1 MGPDIAMLAAWLTM
15 LLVPSCCVLQAPPD
29 DNLPIRNLRMD
40 PHSQRL
46 TWDLSGN
53 VTGIECIKNS
63 RQKLKAREDRYCEY
77 RVLSLCDPTNYT
89 VRAASPPFSTWI
101 VFPQPGGDSAAAAQN
116 VTCKAAGGDAL
127 TCHWAVGRAAPP
139 DVQYQL
145 SWIDQGS
152 SRWQACVHYRV
163 DTWGRQVGCRVDG
176 ISQYCP
182 ELYVQ
187 VFGQTRASW
196 IPCSSKVLT
205 FSSLEL
211 LRPPNITTRCN
222 ETHSQLQW
230 EMQSRFNCSFRYT
243 LHIQKVKS
251 CSKACLW
258 SVCLHLG
265 VWSGEH
271 ASYEK
276 PPPCR
281 RHGLMATM
289 LLTLCAL
296 EPPMTDICSP
306 IPRSPSFL
314 IALKVLQDTNS
325 FALLHRGAFMVKI
338 KVEEVLSE
346 ASSDW
351 SEPQHF
357 ACDSEEK
364 KASSGIW
371 QASLLMALGTLLA
384 LLLAVLLCRRFSVIQ
399 RVFPPIPRMR
409 DPTRGHGQHE
419 ELVVWDLGPSGQEDC
434 PVAQVQVQE
443 ES

>member
-1 MGPDIAMLAAWLTM
+1 MLATWFTM
-15 LLVPSCCVLQAPPD
+15 LLVPSCCLLQAPPD

-46 TWDLSGN
+46 TWDRSGN
-53 VTGIECIKNS
+53 VSGIECIKNS

-77 RVLSLCDPTNYT
+77 RVLSLCEPTNYT

-101 VFPQPGGDSAAAAQN
+101 LFPQPGGDSAAAAQN
-116 VTCKAAGGDAL
+116 VTCKTAGGDAL
-127 TCHWAVGRAAPP
+127 TCHWAVGSAAPS

-152 SRWQACVHYRV
+152 SRWRACLNYHV

-182 ELYVQ
+182 ELWVH
-187 VFGQTRASW
+187 VFGQTRASR

-222 ETHSQLQW
+222 ETHSQLHW
-230 EMQSRFNCSFRYT
+230 ETQSHFNCSFRYT
-243 LHIQKVKS
+243 LHIQK
-251 CSKACLW
+251 
-258 SVCLHLG
+258 
-265 VWSGEH
+265 
-271 ASYEK
+271 
-276 PPPCR
+276 
-281 RHGLMATM
+281 
-289 LLTLCAL
+289 AL
-296 EPPMTDICSP
+296 EPPMKDI
-306 IPRSPSFL
+306 
-314 IALKVLQDTNS
+314 VLQDTNS
-325 FALLHRGAFMVKI
+325 FTLLHRGAFMVKI

-357 ACDSEEK
+357 ACDSEEE

-371 QASLLMALGTLLA
+371 RTSLLMALGTLLA

-434 PVAQVQVQE
+434 PVAQLQVQE
-443 ES
+443 EP